1 MTHKEVLHEAAWC
14 LQMMLVQG
22 LTWTE
27 IECMTQIPYLT
38 LKNIRAEKKNLS
50 VDVISRMLEASGK
63 TLMVVDKEDKHG

>member
-1 MTHKEVLHEAAWC
+1 MTRNEVLHEAAWC

-22 LTWTE
+22 FTWAE

-50 VDVISRMLEASGK
+50 VDVVTRMLEASGK